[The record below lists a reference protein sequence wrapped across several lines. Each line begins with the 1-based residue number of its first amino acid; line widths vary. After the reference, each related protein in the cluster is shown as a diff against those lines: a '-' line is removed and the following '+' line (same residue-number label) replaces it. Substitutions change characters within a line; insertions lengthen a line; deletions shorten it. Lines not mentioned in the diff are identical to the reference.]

1 MNNEKMNLE
10 EALKNN
16 LTSKAEI
23 KRTHDHP
30 KGWEPSLEW
39 DGTGG
44 TIITEISDDRVLFS
58 GLWNDI
64 IKDWGLDPNLVA
76 IDQSTIQ
83 IRAWDAN
90 VSEGTGKEK
99 VTYVKRMRYYK
110 ANVVLRKN
118 LDAMTDVDI
127 LFRSIK
133 KKRVVAKKSNVENDV
148 YDLIV
153 CVSDWQIGKGEG
165 DGSNGSVNRI
175 MESLSKLTQH
185 IKDLK
190 KIERSPRNIYILGMG
205 DLIEQ
210 CAGHYPMQQ
219 FQTDL
224 DRRQQMQV
232 VRRLLLQYVD
242 SLFLLC
248 DNLFLIAVPGNHGE
262 NRLNGKAFTTFTDND
277 DLAVFDNI
285 SDILAGNPE
294 RYSNVFVK
302 TSTSLSTTFEACHE
316 EDKPG
321 IIIGLT
327 HSHAGRSGKD
337 PRAKVMN
344 WWKGHSLGR
353 GDVHDADIL
362 VTGHYH
368 HLMIDESSGR
378 TWFQCPAQDPGSAW
392 YEEMTG
398 QHSHDGLLVF
408 SVSHQ
413 FGPRKWG
420 DLKIL

>member
-1 MNNEKMNLE
+1 MKKLTLE
-10 EALKNN
+10 EALENN
-16 LTSKAEI
+16 IIEKAKI
-23 KRTHDHP
+23 KRVHEHP
-30 KGWEPSLEW
+30 KGWEPSIEW
-39 DGTGG
+39 NGINGVLT
-44 TIITEISDDRVLFS
+44 THMEDDRVLYS
-58 GLWNDI
+58 SLWDEL

-83 IRAWDAN
+83 IRGWDAN
-90 VSEGTGKEK
+90 VSEGTGNEK

-110 ANVVLRKN
+110 ANITLRKN
-118 LDAMTDVDI
+118 AEESLDI
-127 LFRSIK
+127 NELFKAIK
-133 KKRVVAKKSNVENDV
+133 KKSKPKKTTLSQEGVF
-148 YDLIV
+148 DLIV
-153 CVSDWQIGKGEG
+153 CVSDWQIGKGEN
-165 DGSNGSVNRI
+165 DGSSGSVDRI
-175 MESLSKLTQH
+175 MNSLSNLISH
-185 IKDLK
+185 VKDLK
-190 KIERSPRNIYILGMG
+190 KLNRAPTNIYILGMG
-205 DLIEQ
+205 DLVEQ

-224 DRRQQMQV
+224 DRREQMQV

-248 DNLFLIAVPGNHGE
+248 DNLYLIAVPGNHGE
-262 NRLNGKAFTTFTDND
+262 NRINGKAFTTFTDND

-285 SDILAGNPE
+285 NDILAGNPE
-294 RYSNVFVK
+294 RYSNVKVK
-302 TSTSLSTTFEACHE
+302 TSAGLSATFEACGE
-316 EDKPG
+316 DDKPG
-321 IIIGLT
+321 IVIGLT

-344 WWKGHSLGR
+344 WWKGHALGR

-398 QHSHDGLLVF
+398 QHSADGLLVF
-408 SVSHQ
+408 SVSHE
-413 FGPRKWG
+413 FGKRKWG
-420 DLKIL
+420 DLKVL